1 MSVAS
6 LPLSMAGKDWLEF
19 RRDRRLFIMAVLV
32 TLLALAA
39 VLTSWARVSSHE
51 ADRLATIA
59 ADRATWEGQGNRNPH
74 SAAHFSFWALRPLVP
89 MALLDPG
96 VTPHAGSAV
105 WMEAHKRNLAQ
116 ARPVEDLASGLDL
129 GSFSA
134 AWVMQTIM
142 PLLIFVIGA
151 GLVARERERGTLRL
165 MLASGANPGGLVPA
179 KLGGLGRIAALL
191 ALPPLAAAVLAS
203 TLAGAVQP
211 AALALWVGVYLLWFA
226 LLAAIAVAVSALLRT
241 AAQAQLLL
249 IGLWLLAVLVVP
261 RAGSGLAGAL
271 APVPDSNSFAA
282 AVQALLREAPDPFKG
297 EGAKAFE
304 AEVMARYKVRRL
316 EDLPVNIDGLRLNAS
331 EDHGDVVFDRAWGQ
345 LEARYTEQHNVM
357 RWTGLLSPLVPLQN
371 VSMALAGTDL
381 AHQLDFQ
388 TQAEAHR
395 RRIIRLLNQDMAEH
409 AGADGFD
416 YKAGSDLWK
425 RIPDFS
431 YRPMPLNLVIARIVP
446 DLLMLAAWSGLAVLL
461 LIAASRRLVRQSL

>member
-1 MSVAS
+1 MTTASVS
-6 LPLSMAGKDWLEF
+6 LSLAGKDWLEF
-19 RRDRRLFIMAVLV
+19 RRDRRLVLMAALV

-39 VLTSWARVSSHE
+39 VLTAWARVSSHE
-51 ADRLATIA
+51 ADRIATIA
-59 ADRATWEGQGNRNPH
+59 ADRQTWEGQGARNPH
-74 SAAHFSFWALRPLVP
+74 SAAHFSFWALRPLAP

-105 WMEAHKRNLAQ
+105 WMEAHNRNTAQ
-116 ARPVEDLASGLDL
+116 ARPVEDLATGLDL

-165 MLASGANPGGLVPA
+165 MLASGASPARLVPA

-191 ALPPLAAAVLAS
+191 ALPLLGAAVLAS

-211 AALALWVGVYLLWFA
+211 VALLLWVGAYAAWFA
-226 LLAAIAVAVSALLRT
+226 LLAAITIAVSALLRT

-261 RAGSGLAGAL
+261 RAGAGLAAAL
-271 APVPDSNSFAA
+271 APVPDPNSFATA
-282 AVQALLREAPDPFKG
+282 IQADLRNSPDPFADG
-297 EGAKAFE
+297 GKAFE
-304 AEVMARYKVRRL
+304 AAVMARYKVSRM

-331 EDHGDVVFDRAWGQ
+331 EDHGDEVFDRAWAQ
-345 LEARYTEQHNVM
+345 LEATYARQHAVM
-357 RWTGLLSPLVPLQN
+357 RWTALLSPLVPLQN
-371 VSMALAGTDL
+371 VSMALAGTDT

-395 RRIIRLLNQDMAEH
+395 RRVIRMLNLDFAEN
-409 AGADGFD
+409 AGAQGFD
-416 YKAGSDLWK
+416 YKASPDLWK
-425 RIPDFS
+425 RIPDFVW
-431 YRPMPLNLVIARIVP
+431 RPMPLALVVASIVP
-446 DLLMLAAWSGLAVLL
+446 DLLALAAWAAVAVLL
-461 LIAASRRLVRQSL
+461 LMMASRRLVRQGV